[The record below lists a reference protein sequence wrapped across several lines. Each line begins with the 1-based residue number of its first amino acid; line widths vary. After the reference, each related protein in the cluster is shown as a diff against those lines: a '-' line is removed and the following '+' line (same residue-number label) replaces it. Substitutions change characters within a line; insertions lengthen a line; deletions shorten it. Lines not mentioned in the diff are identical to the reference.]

1 MTQSIS
7 AAIHIQGPTIR
18 YAEVA
23 RTASGVELRRLGR
36 ERIEV
41 DVVRVL
47 WGEENGVEALDEMVA
62 AVGGALHDTEAST
75 VGLVVHPLDVYS
87 FFVPLPDGLSDDER
101 ERRVAHQAALVT
113 NTRSLDALHTLR
125 RSIRTDTEGDEAVEW
140 VHVLAVPQEVE
151 ARMRTLLSEV
161 PAPEAAG
168 RLLSPEAAARL
179 VEHAGSGGEVDP
191 PTDGYR
197 LAIGRYAAHTEY
209 ALSHDG
215 AWHHAH
221 AAEDARTPDD
231 QVYYAVGMLNRIG
244 LSPDVV
250 DHIHVYGDAP
260 NAAPDG
266 PFETAFGCSPV
277 ALDPFAAVD
286 VATDLPDEEP
296 ASTYVPCVGGAL
308 TLSGDWARTD
318 QRVE

>member
-125 RSIRTDTEGDEAVEW
+125 RSIRTATEGDETVEW

-168 RLLSPEAAARL
+168 RLLSSEAAARL

-244 LSPDVV
+244 V
-250 DHIHVYGDAP
+250 
-260 NAAPDG
+260 APDEIG
-266 PFETAFGCSPV
+266 RLVTYGTEADAGADAVLESVFGCVPA
-277 ALDPFAAVD
+277 ALDPFRQLRRVWEQ
-286 VATDLPDEEP
+286 PDDEGP
-296 ASTYVPCVGGAL
+296 GAYVPSIGGAL
-308 TLSGDWARTD
+308 AVTRA
-318 QRVE
+318 